1 MSEVPKEAL
10 YIGLAGVIPYMATSL
25 STVYLAYDINHADVH
40 GSGLLM
46 DPATA
51 EILLHIIEPL
61 QIGYGAVVSHLLVL
75 LRKDLIL
82 ITLRSSRSLGPSIGA
97 WNGPST
103 EEPTATADTR
113 TESSHQP
120 SPGLRPSY
128 PSKAH

>member
-1 MSEVPKEAL
+1 MAEVPKEAL

-61 QIGYGAVVSHLLVL
+61 QIGYGAVVSKRHLSAPELPN
-75 LRKDLIL
+75 
-82 ITLRSSRSLGPSIGA
+82 TTRSSPSWAPSIGVSS
-97 WNGPST
+97 GPSM
-103 EEPTATADTR
+103 EAITATAVTR
-113 TESSHQP
+113 TELSHQP
-120 SPGLRPSY
+120 SRGPLHSF
-128 PSKAH
+128 PSKVH